1 MNQPH
6 PIRVMDFRGTY
17 KGGGGPDKTILNSA
31 AQHDKK
37 RVDILVA
44 YLRDPEDRDYQIDTW
59 AQSLGINYIDVPD
72 RKLLDWNCISSLKR
86 IITAKNIQLLH
97 AHDDKTSLYGW
108 LLKLMIPQLHIMFTC
123 HLHSPYT
130 RAEFSSNLAY
140 LRFKIRRKIQIFLM
154 NRYQKPILA
163 VSHDTKRC
171 ITKDG
176 VNVNDIETLHNGI
189 DIDAWKAE
197 LGTPVL
203 RKEFNIKEDE
213 FLIGTVARIAQKHKD
228 LPTFY
233 KVAAEIRKSIPQVK
247 FVIVGDGH
255 GDELTKAKNTVERL
269 GLSDSLFFTGHRSD
283 LLDIY
288 ASLDLFL
295 MTSLTEGL
303 PNTILE
309 AMAMGV
315 PVVSTAVAGVPE
327 VVEHNTTGYLS
338 PIGDVQGLSRQ
349 VIKLLRDR
357 DLIKRFQQTSRERIE
372 KEFSFAHRV
381 KKMEDYYE
389 HFIAE

>member
-1 MNQPH
+1 MNQPS
-6 PIRVMDFRGTY
+6 PIRIMDLRGTY

-31 AQHDKK
+31 ARHDKK
-37 RVDILVA
+37 RVDILVT
-44 YLRDPEDRDYQIDTW
+44 YLRDPEDHEYQIDKW
-59 AQSLGINYIDVPD
+59 AQGLGVNYIDVPD
-72 RKLLDWNCISSLKR
+72 RKLIDWNCVIKLKR
-86 IITAKNIQLLH
+86 IIIENNIQLLH

-108 LLKLMIPQLHIMFTC
+108 LLKLMIPKLHIMFTC

-130 RAEFSSNLAY
+130 RNEFSSNLAY
-140 LRFKIRRKIQIFLM
+140 MKFKVRRKIQVFLM

-163 VSHDTKRC
+163 VSRDTKHC
-171 ITKDG
+171 IIKDG
-176 VNVNDIETLHNGI
+176 FNVNDIEMLHNGI

-197 LGTPVL
+197 FGTPVL
-203 RKEFNIKEDE
+203 RKEFNIKEGE
-213 FLIGTVARIAQKHKD
+213 FLVGTVARIAQKHKD

-233 KVAAEIRKSIPQVK
+233 KVAAQVQKSVPKAK

-255 GDELTKAKNTVERL
+255 GDQLSEARNTVRQL
-269 GLSDSLFFTGHRSD
+269 GLSDSFYFTGHRSD

-309 AMAMGV
+309 AMAMEV

-327 VVEHNTTGYLS
+327 VVEHNKTGYLS
-338 PIGDVQGLSRQ
+338 PIRDVQGLSRQ
-349 VIKLLRDR
+349 VIELLQDPE
-357 DLIKRFQQTSRERIE
+357 LIKRFRQASRERIE
-372 KEFSFAHRV
+372 KHFSFADRV
-381 KKMEDYYE
+381 KRMEDYYE
-389 HFIAE
+389 HFVTE